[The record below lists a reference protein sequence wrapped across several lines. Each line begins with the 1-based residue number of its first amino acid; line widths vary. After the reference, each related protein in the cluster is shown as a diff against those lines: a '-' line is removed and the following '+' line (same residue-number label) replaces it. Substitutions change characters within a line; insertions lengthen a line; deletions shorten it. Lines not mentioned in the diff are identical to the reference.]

1 MEIKAKKTWDARLA
15 RPAAACTRP
24 CRHVILVQQS
34 IYPFNSSAHCR
45 LLRWSGWWCRAGG
58 TRVPSSFVYPRPSHL
73 PCARTSSVSLPLL
86 AVVFVL
92 CPRVDVDLE
101 TPAPQEE
108 NVPRPALG
116 LPDG

>member
-1 MEIKAKKTWDARLA
+1 M
-15 RPAAACTRP
+15 
-24 CRHVILVQQS
+24 
-34 IYPFNSSAHCR
+34 
-45 LLRWSGWWCRAGG
+45 
-58 TRVPSSFVYPRPSHL
+58 
-73 PCARTSSVSLPLL
+73 RTSSVSLPLL
-86 AVVFVL
+86 AGVFVL

>member
-15 RPAAACTRP
+15 RPAAACTSMSPRDSRSAIDLP
-24 CRHVILVQQS
+24 LQFQCSV
-34 IYPFNSSAHCR
+34 AHC
-45 LLRWSGWWCRAGG
+45 LLRWSGWWYPCPVIFCFPASL
-58 TRVPSSFVYPRPSHL
+58 PSPM
-73 PCARTSSVSLPLL
+73 RTSSVSLPLL
-86 AVVFVL
+86 AGVFVL

-116 LPDG
+116 LLDG